1 MYLDPT
7 LTLWILLAAASV
19 CAFMLGKFFGS
30 GVKEEIINDTILYLI
45 DNNYV
50 KAEKVDGEWEILE
63 LEEN

>member
-1 MYLDPT
+1 MYFDPT
-7 LTLWILLAAASV
+7 LVMWILLAAASG
-19 CAFMLGKFFGS
+19 CAFMLGKFFGG

-63 LEEN
+63 LEQN